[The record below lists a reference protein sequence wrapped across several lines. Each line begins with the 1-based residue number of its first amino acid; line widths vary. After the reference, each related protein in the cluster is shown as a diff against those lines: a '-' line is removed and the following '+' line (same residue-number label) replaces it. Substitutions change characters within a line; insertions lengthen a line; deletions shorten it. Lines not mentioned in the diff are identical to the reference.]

1 MTFASWSTN
10 GGNAAYQSAV
20 LMLLRLSQIPA
31 ASVSSVSSVSTLAAP
46 APALVLVHGRELQ
59 GGNGVVVST
68 TILTAPGS
76 SGNALSVLGGGGGG
90 GASPIIQAMQ
100 AGSSGS
106 RWGSLRGQA
115 ILVPTS
121 QPSALPTAAPS
132 AASAAGANSN
142 GGSASSTANGAQTTT
157 IVAVVVVVVF
167 ILAAL
172 GYMMHARMKNS
183 EQHPA
188 LSFSEQYMGNQR
200 DSFQGSSPAFEPR
213 RSSNSAPQ
221 RHGFDNQ
228 QQQQQQQ
235 QQPRNSLRSSVGRP
249 SEGRQ
254 SLRLSVEARVPGT
267 QGGPRRPSIAHL
279 AHGSVASQFSPQQ
292 QRSPFHGHG
301 REFDE
306 L

>member
-1 MTFASWSTN
+1 
-10 GGNAAYQSAV
+10 V
-20 LMLLRLSQIPA
+20 I
-31 ASVSSVSSVSTLAAP
+31 
-46 APALVLVHGRELQ
+46 
-59 GGNGVVVST
+59 
-68 TILTAPGS
+68 
-76 SGNALSVLGGGGGG
+76 
-90 GASPIIQAMQ
+90 
-100 AGSSGS
+100 
-106 RWGSLRGQA
+106 
-115 ILVPTS
+115 
-121 QPSALPTAAPS
+121 
-132 AASAAGANSN
+132 
-142 GGSASSTANGAQTTT
+142 
-157 IVAVVVVVVF
+157 

-213 RSSNSAPQ
+213 RSSNAAPQ
-221 RHGFDNQ
+221 RHGFDN
-228 QQQQQQQ
+228 QQQ

-254 SLRLSVEARVPGT
+254 SLRLSVEARVPGS

-279 AHGSVASQFSPQQ
+279 VHGSAGSQFSPQ